1 MIYAR
6 IENGMVV
13 EIIQPMFFDD
23 GSEIPIE
30 LRFTPQ
36 FVATLINVSD
46 ENPMPDVWWRFDGER
61 FLAPSAQVVGD
72 D

>member
-6 IENGMVV
+6 IENGIVV

-23 GSEIPIE
+23 GTEIPVE

-36 FVATLINVSD
+36 FVTTLIDVTNED
-46 ENPMPDVWWRFDGER
+46 PAPEVWWRFDGNR
-61 FLAPSAQVVGD
+61 FQAPITLASGD